1 MPGSQ
6 PVAGLRHLLWRM
18 SQRWAGSG
26 GAGRSARSGA
36 RRPRPPGQRLSCPS
50 GPVSHA
56 RRCPHSSPL
65 QASRLRGGVVFYS
78 CRPSGRV
85 PSGLCRWCRPAAAFA
100 RVVAGRAAARRMAA
114 RRRAGCGAVKA
125 LREWRGWPTP
135 ALRPVRPRRRPLPR
149 GFAAQG
155 RCHGPVF
162 WQYVTNSFAAVANRT
177 ED

>member
-18 SQRWAGSG
+18 AQRWAGSG
-26 GAGRSARSGA
+26 GAGRAARSGA
-36 RRPRPPGQRLSCPS
+36 RRSRPPGQRLSC
-50 GPVSHA
+50 
-56 RRCPHSSPL
+56 
-65 QASRLRGGVVFYS
+65 
-78 CRPSGRV
+78 PSGRV

-125 LREWRGWPTP
+125 LREWRGRPTS

-149 GFAAQG
+149 GFAATGALPRHCFFGNMLQTVLPLLQIGQRTKKNRKYSG
-155 RCHGPVF
+155 RGALSYAKIYYLC
-162 WQYVTNSFAAVANRT
+162 
-177 ED
+177 